1 MEYSFSHLLNT
12 VSQEE
17 NASLFRIQEVT
28 LRSMRES
35 VKASAPGI
43 SVQHVA
49 VCFPEAQLAVPH
61 FFHSSAQLLRSVSDM
76 QQFAVPR
83 RLPLISDILKAGA
96 AVATGDYLVFSNTD
110 IALTS
115 GFYNAAAYYLSKGH
129 DALVIN
135 RRRIPARFLD
145 APYEVQ
151 VAHAGYE
158 HIGYDCFVFRRSLLE
173 KFYESEVCIG
183 IPPAG
188 NDLFYNI
195 FTFAEN
201 PLLLTRQHMTFH
213 VGMDLYKS
221 WGSREYL
228 AYNYAKW
235 KKMLHALRP
244 SMQIAKFPGAGLP
257 FLVRHYKWLMNPTF
271 DYPTMCRVDLTQ
283 LSAPRKKYPE
293 KEMRGLKHA
302 YLERVMPTVN
312 FPEEQ
317 E

>member
-1 MEYSFSHLLNT
+1 MSYSFSHIINT

-28 LRSMRES
+28 LRSVRES
-35 VKASAPGI
+35 VSANAPGI
-43 SVQHVA
+43 SVQPVA
-49 VCFPEAQLAVPH
+49 VCFPEAAASVSPVFQAT
-61 FFHSSAQLLRSVSDM
+61 AQLLRSVSDM
-76 QQFAVPR
+76 RRFAVPR

-96 AVATGDYLVFSNTD
+96 GVATGDYLVFSNTD
-110 IALTS
+110 IALVPA
-115 GFYNAAAYYLSKGH
+115 FYNAAAYYLGKGH

-151 VAHAGYE
+151 VAHAGYD
-158 HIGYDCFVFRRSLLE
+158 HIGYDCFIFRRALLE
-173 KFYESEVCIG
+173 KFYDAEVCIG

-213 VGMDLYKS
+213 AGMDLYKS

-228 AYNYAKW
+228 DYNYGKW
-235 KKMLHALRP
+235 KKMLRALRP
-244 SMQIAKFPGAGLP
+244 AMRIEKFPGAGLP
-257 FLVRHYKWLMNPTF
+257 FLKRHYKWLMNPTF
-271 DYPTMCRVDLTQ
+271 DYPTMFGLDLRQ
-283 LSAPRKKYPE
+283 LNTPRKKYPA
-293 KEMRGLKHA
+293 KEIQGLKHA
-302 YLERVMPTVN
+302 YLERVMRTVN